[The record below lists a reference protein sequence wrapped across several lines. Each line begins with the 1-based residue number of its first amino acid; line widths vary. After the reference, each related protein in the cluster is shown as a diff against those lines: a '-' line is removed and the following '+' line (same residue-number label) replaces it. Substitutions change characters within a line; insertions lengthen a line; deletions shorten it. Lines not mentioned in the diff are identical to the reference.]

1 MSPSTVGIIGIL
13 LMLTIF
19 VTRMPVAY
27 VMTLVGVGGFS
38 YLISINAGL
47 NLLPRVFFDTFSSY
61 ELTTIPLFVL
71 MGQLAFNS
79 GISRRLYNTT
89 YTFLGN
95 TRGGLAM
102 ATVSACTAFG
112 AVCGSSPAT
121 AATMATV
128 GIPEM
133 KRFNYSNELAAGSVA
148 SGGGLGM
155 IMPPSVVLIVYGILT
170 EQSIGALF
178 VSGILPAFLMTI
190 LFIISIY
197 ITCRINPETGP
208 KGERFT
214 WNQKIRSLAGLID
227 TVLIFVVVMAGLFA
241 GFFTPTESAAVGVLA
256 VLLVSIL
263 RRQLSWKA
271 FVKSLHETLQTSCMI
286 LFMIAGAMVFGKFL
300 AVTRIPFDLA
310 TWISGFDLPPFLI
323 ISIIILIYF
332 LGGCFMDSL
341 GLIMLTIPIFF
352 PIITNLGYDPI
363 WFGVIIVLVTEMGV
377 ITPPVG
383 LNVYVVYGVA
393 KNVMEDITLESIFK
407 GIVPFLG
414 HLRGYVV
421 GKPVG
426 GQVLGIHLEERRLQ
440 PAADGRGH
448 VGRARLELVGDLV
461 EGRVA
466 QVHRADHVATAH
478 EGRHLLQQ
486 LAPGPEGAGAGRR
499 QHLVAAEG
507 IEVRTQVLHVDGQV
521 GHSLG
526 AVDEHEGAGVV
537 GLLDH
542 GLDVVQR
549 AQGV

>member
-13 LMLTIF
+13 LMLVIF

-27 VMTLVGVGGFS
+27 VMTLVGLGGFS
-38 YLISINAGL
+38 YLISLDAGL

-79 GISRRLYNTT
+79 GISRRLYNTA

-133 KRFNYSNELAAGSVA
+133 KRFNYSSELAAGSVA

-155 IMPPSVVLIVYGILT
+155 IMPPSVVLIIYGILT

-178 VSGILPAFLMTI
+178 VSGILPAIMLTL
-190 LFIISIY
+190 LFILSIY
-197 ITCRINPETGP
+197 VTCLLNPDKGP
-208 KGERFT
+208 RGERFSLV
-214 WNQKIRSLAGLID
+214 QRIRSLAGLAD
-227 TVLIFVVVMAGLFA
+227 TVFIFAFVTAGLFF

-256 VLLVSIL
+256 ILLVSL
-263 RRQLSWKA
+263 VRRQLSWKA
-271 FVKSLHETLQTSCMI
+271 FVKSLNETLQTSCMI
-286 LFMIAGAMVFGKFL
+286 LFLVAGAVVFGKFL

-310 TWISGFDLPPFLI
+310 AWVAAFDLPPFLI

-352 PIITNLGYDPI
+352 PIITNLGYDPL
-363 WFGVIIVLVTEMGV
+363 WFGIIIVLVTEMGV

-383 LNVYVVYGVA
+383 INVYVVYGVA
-393 KNVMEDITLESIFK
+393 QNMMTGITLESVFK
-407 GIVPFLG
+407 GIVPFLFAVIAG
-414 HLRGYVV
+414 IIILMIF
-421 GKPVG
+421 P
-426 GQVLGIHLEERRLQ
+426 QIVLFL
-440 PAADGRGH
+440 PN
-448 VGRARLELVGDLV
+448 LVY
-461 EGRVA
+461 
-466 QVHRADHVATAH
+466 
-478 EGRHLLQQ
+478 
-486 LAPGPEGAGAGRR
+486 
-499 QHLVAAEG
+499 
-507 IEVRTQVLHVDGQV
+507 
-521 GHSLG
+521 
-526 AVDEHEGAGVV
+526 
-537 GLLDH
+537 
-542 GLDVVQR
+542 
-549 AQGV
+549 